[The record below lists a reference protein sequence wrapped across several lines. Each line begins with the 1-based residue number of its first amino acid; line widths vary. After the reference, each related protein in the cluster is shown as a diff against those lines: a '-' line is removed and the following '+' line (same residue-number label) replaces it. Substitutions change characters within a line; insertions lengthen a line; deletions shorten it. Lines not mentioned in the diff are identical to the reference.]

1 MYDTDGN
8 VMEVVGIA
16 SQPWTVQI
24 EFVTSNFDSGSNRLV
39 GTTEAEFKVSGPNK
53 GMAVFRMFGVEL
65 DDTDIELQVSVVN
78 RTESDQEGY
87 ITSVSVTG
95 LTALEFPA
103 GNCTSE
109 EGINPDNFAWF
120 DVKQQWVGTCESV
133 CTLPCEGNELNCYN
147 SNTCSNAL
155 MNCDVNGDSSSCSC
169 GDTSS
174 VTEATLADH
183 IDVQCRNDSMSVR
196 INKCAVNQI
205 GFGLNQLYM
214 SGMEVNYNNKG
225 QHACYGE
232 LAFDGDGIDY
242 VWQTD
247 FTKCGTV
254 NNTDVFTNVIQG
266 IEGDYATGQM
276 AHPAFFVEFGCSNG
290 LAEVNVVH
298 AGSEMETVD
307 SYVENFDLVG
317 GNAVPSKISI
327 VNKIDSSSDV
337 YNFETSVSLEGRD
350 LVMQLNKCWLSSS
363 PDASSQTATVRLK
376 IYINTKKVRK
386 QKY

>member
-1 MYDTDGN
+1 
-8 VMEVVGIA
+8 
-16 SQPWTVQI
+16 
-24 EFVTSNFDSGSNRLV
+24 
-39 GTTEAEFKVSGPNK
+39 
-53 GMAVFRMFGVEL
+53 
-65 DDTDIELQVSVVN
+65 
-78 RTESDQEGY
+78 
-87 ITSVSVTG
+87 
-95 LTALEFPA
+95 
-103 GNCTSE
+103 
-109 EGINPDNFAWF
+109 
-120 DVKQQWVGTCESV
+120 
-133 CTLPCEGNELNCYN
+133 
-147 SNTCSNAL
+147 
-155 MNCDVNGDSSSCSC
+155 
-169 GDTSS
+169 
-174 VTEATLADH
+174 
-183 IDVQCRNDSMSVR
+183 
-196 INKCAVNQI
+196 
-205 GFGLNQLYM
+205 M